1 MGFFGRISNLW
12 NGFLSLFVEGL
23 EEKNPEIVYEAA
35 INQRVQQYQ
44 NLMKAVSGI
53 VYLRNKLDKELQEK
67 TQKLNEVQ
75 KQIPI
80 AVQEGDDEVT
90 LVLIEQKNNLTADIE
105 RIKGELDSVSQQ
117 AEDAKA
123 NLIAFQGEIEKLKAE
138 KQTVLAK
145 RENALA
151 QKKIQ
156 EQLSSLS
163 VDADLKALNNVRESV
178 HKLEAHVQVS
188 KEIGTNT
195 LDTKLKN
202 IKAKTANTAA
212 KNELEEL
219 KKQMMHQDQSINI
232 EKKL

>member
-1 MGFFGRISNLW
+1 M
-12 NGFLSLFVEGL
+12 E
-23 EEKNPEIVYEAA
+23 
-35 INQRVQQYQ
+35 
-44 NLMKAVSGI
+44 
-53 VYLRNKLDKELQEK
+53 
-67 TQKLNEVQ
+67 
-75 KQIPI
+75 
-80 AVQEGDDEVT
+80 
-90 LVLIEQKNNLTADIE
+90 
-105 RIKGELDSVSQQ
+105 SVSQQ

-163 VDADLKALNNVRESV
+163 VDADLKALNSVRESV
-178 HKLEAHVQVS
+178 NKLEAHVQVS

-219 KKQMMHQDQSINI
+219 KRQMMHQDQSINI